1 MHFPLHAGTE
11 VLIACM
17 NGDPDRPIILGSVAN
32 PATQSPVTSANASHH
47 TVRTYAGNELTM
59 DDLADSEKINLHT
72 RDQKNI
78 LSLDANSD
86 GNLVALRTEEGRAE
100 FYAKKTMKFESG
112 DSYTLITGNDQSITV
127 ENKHSL
133 QTNKKDIAFNAAT
146 DIALTAKQN
155 IKLSAED
162 KDISLTSGQD
172 LIVEAGK
179 TMSVRVMDGDSTMT
193 VDQGQLSIEAAQD
206 ITILGQ
212 GGGAIRIS
220 QGGGTIEISAGGDLT
235 ISATSVEIRGSSVS
249 IKGGTVGIMEGGGG
263 GGGAASKAAPAAVA
277 SKAIAAA
284 AASSK
289 AAPLAAVPNG
299 VAVQNTHDLH
309 FLVRDK
315 VTGKPRANVPY
326 KISLENG
333 KSVEGTT
340 DENGLTQKI
349 SDNSATI
356 ATLEAP
362 YYGNST
368 SSSNTNS

>member
-1 MHFPLHAGTE
+1 
-11 VLIACM
+11 
-17 NGDPDRPIILGSVAN
+17 
-32 PATQSPVTSANASHH
+32 
-47 TVRTYAGNELTM
+47 
-59 DDLADSEKINLHT
+59 
-72 RDQKNI
+72 
-78 LSLDANSD
+78 
-86 GNLVALRTEEGRAE
+86 
-100 FYAKKTMKFESG
+100 
-112 DSYTLITGNDQSITV
+112 
-127 ENKHSL
+127 
-133 QTNKKDIAFNAAT
+133 
-146 DIALTAKQN
+146 
-155 IKLSAED
+155 
-162 KDISLTSGQD
+162 
-172 LIVEAGK
+172 
-179 TMSVRVMDGDSTMT
+179 
-193 VDQGQLSIEAAQD
+193 
-206 ITILGQ
+206 
-212 GGGAIRIS
+212 
-220 QGGGTIEISAGGDLT
+220 
-235 ISATSVEIRGSSVS
+235 
-249 IKGGTVGIMEGGGG
+249 MEGGGG